1 MSEMRRDGMD
11 DYRRDGRTGAA
22 AKTMAEKLSSASI
35 LGGARR
41 DQKEV

>member
-1 MSEMRRDGMD
+1 MD
-11 DYRRDGRTGAA
+11 DYRSDGRTGAA
-22 AKTMAEKLSSASI
+22 AKMVAEELFSASI